1 MNPPYG
7 CETSLEENVPG
18 ENLSGEIRAGKGFAS
33 EGVSDDTRFS
43 ATAEA
48 GKTSKV
54 TIKSRY
60 LTVLCING
68 IVLRGVKG

>member
-1 MNPPYG
+1 M
-7 CETSLEENVPG
+7 PG
-18 ENLSGEIRAGKGFAS
+18 ENLSGESLLDECLSGVIRAGKGFSSDGAS
-33 EGVSDDTRFS
+33 DGTSFS